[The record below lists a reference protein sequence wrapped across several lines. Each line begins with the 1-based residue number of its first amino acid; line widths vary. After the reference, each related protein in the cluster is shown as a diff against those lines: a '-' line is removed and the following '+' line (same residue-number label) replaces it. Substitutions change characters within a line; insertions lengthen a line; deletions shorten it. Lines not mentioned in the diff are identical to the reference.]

1 MHRRAWRILA
11 IGTCL
16 LALVAG
22 CAAPAAPPQP
32 LNPGGSQSA
41 AAGASR
47 PAGVAAGAAVPT
59 ASPATVE
66 HLRATYTS
74 LGMTQAFMWVALEAG
89 YYRDEGLDVELEYI
103 PGSNVAIQGLMSG
116 DLQYMIAGGATSAGV
131 VLGGGDAVL
140 LATMIGTFV
149 INIIGQPTMT
159 ATADGVR
166 GHTLAVTRI
175 GSTSDFV
182 GRYWLKHIGLE
193 PVADVPIIQVGGN
206 PEMVAALATGAA
218 DMVAATDLFALELER
233 QGYRELANGA
243 SLGVE
248 YIHAGL
254 GARRSYIADHED
266 VTRRFLRASFRGQ
279 ARFIAD
285 RALAL
290 QVTSKYTQLDDQD
303 VLGRAWELHT
313 TKYIKRIPYTTTA
326 AMRLALEEL
335 AAGNDAARG
344 ADPEQ
349 FYDNRFVKELDDA
362 GFFKALYPQ

>member
-1 MHRRAWRILA
+1 MQRQ
-11 IGTCL
+11 L
-16 LALVAG
+16 LRGLTVAACVLMLG
-22 CAAPAAPPQP
+22 VACAAPASTPAGAPAAPPAGASPAQASAPAAPAAP
-32 LNPGGSQSA
+32 LE
-41 AAGASR
+41 R
-47 PAGVAAGAAVPT
+47 
-59 ASPATVE
+59 
-66 HLRATYTS
+66 LRATYTS
-74 LGMTQAFMWVALEAG
+74 LGMTQAFMWMAHDAG
-89 YYRDEGLDVELEYI
+89 YYRDEGLEVELEYI

-131 VLGGGDAVL
+131 RVGGGDAML
-140 LATMIGTFV
+140 LATVIGTFV
-149 INIIGQPTMT
+149 INVMGQPTIEPT
-159 ATADGVR
+159 AEGVR
-166 GHTLAVTRI
+166 GRPLAVTRI

-182 GRYWLKHIGLE
+182 ARYWLKRIGLE

-218 DMVAATDLFALELER
+218 DMVAATDLFALELQR
-233 QGYRELANGA
+233 QGYRELINGA

-254 GARRSYIADHED
+254 GARQSYIAAHED
-266 VTRRFLRASFRGQ
+266 LTRRFLRASFRGQ

-285 RALAL
+285 RDLAL
-290 QVTSKYTQLDDQD
+290 QVTTKYTQLDDAD

-313 TKYIKRIPYTTTA
+313 TRYMKRIPYTTTA

-335 AAGNDAARG
+335 ATGNEAARG

-362 GFFKALYPQ
+362 GFFKALYPS

>member
-1 MHRRAWRILA
+1 MKRRAWRTLA

-16 LALVAG
+16 LALVAS
-22 CAAPAAPPQP
+22 CAGPAAPQAAPP
-32 LNPGGSQSA
+32 ASAVPSSA
-41 AAGASR
+41 AAGSASAPPGAP
-47 PAGVAAGAAVPT
+47 PAP
-59 ASPATVE
+59 VE
-66 HLRATYTS
+66 RLRATYTS
-74 LGMTQAFMWVALEAG
+74 LGMTQAFMWVAQEAG
-89 YYRDEGLDVELEYI
+89 YYRDEGLDVELEYV

-131 VLGGGDAVL
+131 KLGGGDAVL

-149 INIIGQPTMT
+149 INIIGQPDL
-159 ATADGVR
+159 APTADGVR

-182 GRYWLKHIGLE
+182 ARYWLKRLGLE

-218 DMVAATDLFALELER
+218 DMVAATDLFALELQR

-254 GARRSYIADHED
+254 GARQSYIAAHED

-279 ARFIAD
+279 GRFVAD
-285 RALAL
+285 RDLAL
-290 QVTSKYTQLDDQD
+290 QVVKKYTQLDDQE
-303 VLGRAWELHT
+303 VLSRAWELHT
-313 TKYIKRIPYTTTA
+313 TKYINRLPYTSAA

-335 AAGNDAARG
+335 AATNEAARG

-349 FYDNRFVKELDDA
+349 FYDNRFVRELDDA
-362 GFFKALYPQ
+362 GFFKTLYPQ

>member
-1 MHRRAWRILA
+1 MKRRAWRILA
-11 IGTCL
+11 IGTWL

-22 CAAPAAPPQP
+22 CAGPAAPQSAAPAPAANLAPAAP
-32 LNPGGSQSA
+32 
-41 AAGASR
+41 
-47 PAGVAAGAAVPT
+47 AGAA
-59 ASPATVE
+59 APAAPAPAPAPVE

-74 LGMTQAFMWVALEAG
+74 LGMTQAFMWMAQDAG
-89 YYRDEGLDVELEYI
+89 YYRDEGLDVDLEYI

-131 VLGGGDAVL
+131 TLGGGDAVL

-149 INIIGQPTMT
+149 INIIGQPDLVP
-159 ATADGVR
+159 TADGVR
-166 GHTLAVTRI
+166 GKTLAVTRI

-182 GRYWLKHIGLE
+182 ARYWLKRLGLE
-193 PVADVPIIQVGGN
+193 PAADVPIIQVGGN
-206 PEMVAALATGAA
+206 PEMVAGLATGAA
-218 DMVAATDLFALELER
+218 DMVAATDLFALELQR

-243 SLGVE
+243 AMGVE

-254 GARRSYIADHED
+254 GARQSYVAAHED

-279 ARFIAD
+279 GRFVAD
-285 RALAL
+285 RDLAL
-290 QVTSKYTQLDDQD
+290 QVVSKYTQLDDQD
-303 VLGRAWELHT
+303 VLGRAWQLHT
-313 TKYIKRIPYTTTA
+313 TQYIKRIPYTTPA

-335 AAGNDAARG
+335 ASSNEAARG

-362 GFFKALYPQ
+362 GFFKTLYPQ